1 MGAAGL
7 GERQGAAAS
16 AVCAVG
22 LATRHR
28 NASPALPEQLGG
40 EGHLGEDY
48 RSLQGALGR
57 ETPAHPSRARAR
69 WPRRGWAARRRRP
82 PGPGAAAGAAPG
94 SHGRRQ
100 VLEPRAGSPQSRAD
114 GGGGGSGGVSSPS
127 LLPFPPGSG
136 LPARRVSGSQV
147 SAPTCAP
154 SARPATFPA
163 TETSQLGA
171 PAPPRR
177 CSQRPGSVLRPRPL
191 SLQPR
196 LEAGAPR
203 VLGFPDP
210 RRSSSS
216 ARPAG
221 TLASERRRR
230 QNWESRAD
238 GLGTSPRPGAR
249 SPPAGSKV

>member
-1 MGAAGL
+1 MAAPGL
-7 GERQGAAAS
+7 GCAEEAA
-16 AVCAVG
+16 
-22 LATRHR
+22 
-28 NASPALPEQLGG
+28 
-40 EGHLGEDY
+40 
-48 RSLQGALGR
+48 
-57 ETPAHPSRARAR
+57 SRARGGG
-69 WPRRGWAARRRRP
+69 RGGPGITWAEA
-82 PGPGAAAGAAPG
+82 GPGAPG
-94 SHGRRQ
+94 GLSPESGRRRWRRQ
-100 VLEPRAGSPQSRAD
+100 RRCLLTLP
-114 GGGGGSGGVSSPS
+114 PS
-127 LLPFPPGSG
+127 LPFPPGSG